1 MEGAL
6 TVRDFFAVEIPDGQ
20 LVAIAPTN
28 DAFQKI
34 YKVLN
39 TSRDAII
46 DNKDILKGL
55 FSLHVGVASLP
66 SSTNMTRIADDVVSF
81 SEPSDPVS
89 LNDLKRGNVVLG
101 PSNSAK
107 VEDVLCA
114 NTTSGMQIVVVD
126 TVLLPGSLAAIT
138 ELTNS
143 LTPEASG
150 SILSS
155 SVSCFT
161 SAWLLASLFWNLL

>member
-1 MEGAL
+1 M
-6 TVRDFFAVEIPDGQ
+6 PDGQ

-28 DAFQKI
+28 EAFQKI

-46 DNKDILKGL
+46 NNKDILKGL
-55 FSLHVGVASLP
+55 FSLHIGVASLP
-66 SSTNMTRIADDVVSF
+66 SSTNMTRIANDVVSF

-89 LNDLKRGNVVLG
+89 VSDLKSGNVVLG
-101 PSNSAK
+101 PSNSAR

-114 NTTSGMQIVVVD
+114 NATSGLQVVLVD

-150 SILSS
+150 SIFVYSS
-155 SVSCFT
+155 SYIT
-161 SAWLLASLFWNLL
+161 SMVLLSNLFWGLFYH